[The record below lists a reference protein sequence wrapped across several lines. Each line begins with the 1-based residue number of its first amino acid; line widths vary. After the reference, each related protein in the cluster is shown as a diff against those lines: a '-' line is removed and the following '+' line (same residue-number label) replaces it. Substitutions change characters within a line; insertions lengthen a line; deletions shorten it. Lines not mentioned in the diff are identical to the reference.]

1 MFRAAIFDMDGTL
14 VDSEAY
20 WRRAERE
27 IFGAVGVTITDEMAL
42 VTAPM
47 TPRQVTEH
55 WYRLKPWNAPPLGEI
70 EAAVVARVG
79 ELMRGGARALPGVR
93 ELLDLCRALGWRVG
107 LASNSPE
114 VLCRLVLRE
123 LAIDGDFAAVVSSD
137 HVERGKPDPAI
148 YLQAARL
155 LGVAPHECL
164 AFEDS
169 ATGVRAARAAGMRV
183 VVVPSAGQDFTAPAT
198 PDLTLATLREFA
210 REHAASLWRKE
221 GTGLF
226 SEMGTFLDS

>member
-14 VDSEAY
+14 VDSEMH

-27 IFGAVGVTITDEMAL
+27 VFGALGIAITDDMAL
-42 VTAPM
+42 ATAPM
-47 TPRQVTEH
+47 SPRQVTEH
-55 WYRLKPWNAPPLGEI
+55 WYRLKPWRAPPLEEI
-70 EAAVVARVG
+70 ESAVITRVG
-79 ELMRGGARALPGVR
+79 ELMRGRARALPGVH
-93 ELLDLCRALGWRVG
+93 EALSLCRALGWRVG

-123 LAIDGDFAAVVSSD
+123 LAIDGEFAAVVSSD

-148 YLQAARL
+148 YLQAARQ
-155 LGVAPHECL
+155 LGVAPGECL

-169 ATGVRAARAAGMRV
+169 ATGVRAARAAGMCV
-183 VVVPSAGQDFTAPAT
+183 VAVPSAGQDFAAPAT

-210 REHAASLWRKE
+210 REHAATLWRISQ
-221 GTGLF
+221 G
-226 SEMGTFLDS
+226 